1 MIFDKAIRT
10 IQNTVTPETAQ
21 ELLLTDPLGWRHP
34 GLEDLGSTS
43 AMKIAAVSACIEIR
57 SDSIAKM
64 PFFVM
69 DNSTRTHKTDHYLN
83 YLLTV
88 RPNPKMTPYTLKKL
102 VEVDRLT
109 YGNAYILIVRSGKN
123 GAPIELLHMNP
134 ANVTPVLD
142 EKTGELFYR
151 YWDRKRKVKRYLEQD
166 QVIHLKGYSE
176 DGIIGQSV
184 LTRASEV
191 LGSARQQQQYEGSF
205 YGNNARPSG
214 VLTVETELKSE
225 SKDRVRQEWQRVYG
239 GADNAFRVAVLDHGI
254 DYKPIGMSQRDAQFV
269 ESKELTVAD
278 IARFFLVP
286 LYKLHAGKQSYSSNE
301 QNAIEYVVTAIHP
314 TVTQWEEEF
323 SYKLLFNSELRK
335 QVEIRINMNAE
346 LRGDTASRSTWYRG
360 MRDVGAYS
368 VNDIRA
374 LEDLPD
380 VDGGELRIAPLNSIP
395 LEKMDEYFDHLM
407 DGGTGGAGRPQEV
420 TSEDN

>member
-10 IQNTVTPETAQ
+10 VRNTVTPETAQ

-123 GAPIELLHMNP
+123 GVPIELLHMNP

-176 DGIIGQSV
+176 DGIIGLVKAGELQPDV
-184 LTRASEV
+184 LLVDLLLPGVDGATLISRLRAYPRFQHSHLIVVTSLDAEQRASYV
-191 LGSARQQQQYEGSF
+191 MAL
-205 YGNNARPSG
+205 
-214 VLTVETELKSE
+214 
-225 SKDRVRQEWQRVYG
+225 
-239 GADNAFRVAVLDHGI
+239 ADVPVVH
-254 DYKPIGMSQRDAQFV
+254 KPH
-269 ESKELTVAD
+269 
-278 IARFFLVP
+278 LV
-286 LYKLHAGKQSYSSNE
+286 Q
-301 QNAIEYVVTAIHP
+301 
-314 TVTQWEEEF
+314 
-323 SYKLLFNSELRK
+323 
-335 QVEIRINMNAE
+335 
-346 LRGDTASRSTWYRG
+346 
-360 MRDVGAYS
+360 
-368 VNDIRA
+368 
-374 LEDLPD
+374 DLPD
-380 VDGGELRIAPLNSIP
+380 LLRAC
-395 LEKMDEYFDHLM
+395 M
-407 DGGTGGAGRPQEV
+407 A
-420 TSEDN
+420 